1 MTGDLPY
8 RVFAETVTP
17 DLVVCHWW
25 RTRFGIE
32 IAIEIGI
39 DRVLDPDPDIDF
51 DPGDPVTLIVNT
63 Q

>member
-1 MTGDLPY
+1 
-8 RVFAETVTP
+8 VTTESV
-17 DLVVCHWW
+17 DRHWQ